1 MKFVIP
7 GVNVKIF
14 GKAVHA
20 LSKIGEELYLIADDE
35 SLSLKVFSMS
45 MSCYACF
52 RLLKSFFSV
61 YETSGEGFKGKLS
74 MRSILLAFRTVNG
87 MEKTVEECLLEVS
100 ESCDDAVITLKHRK
114 GMTKR
119 FRLPLIEYETL
130 LFSFQTEG
138 YSNEI
143 SGQSKLLTDVLVN
156 FPTSVQ
162 EVTLRLSL
170 TKLDVCNHVDDTSDP
185 LKTVNTSVS
194 IESSEFDEFR
204 AAGDGGEVTF
214 CLREFRALLG
224 FCEGLCLNAT
234 LHFDGAGEP
243 LLASF
248 EGVPGLE
255 SSFVTAT
262 LADGPQS
269 LPASRSGSV
278 ATHRHA
284 VPQRRPG
291 RPDPPEPSE
300 SEPGPSKEPSIA
312 AKKKK
317 AMLLGLTT
325 PDLDHF
331 TSQLP
336 QDDPVLVEASD
347 DEEGD

>member
-1 MKFVIP
+1 MKLVIP

-14 GKAVHA
+14 GKAIHA

-35 SLSLKVFSMS
+35 SLCLKVFSMS

-52 RLLKSFFSV
+52 RLLKNFFSV
-61 YETSGEGFKGKLS
+61 YEASEEGFKGKLS
-74 MRSILLAFRTVNG
+74 MRSIMLAFRTING
-87 MEKTVEECLLEVS
+87 MEKTVEECRLEVS
-100 ESCDDAVITLKHRK
+100 ETCDDAVVTLKHRK

-130 LFSFQTEG
+130 QFSFQTEG

-143 SGQSKLLTDVLVN
+143 SGNSKLLTDVLVN

-162 EVTLRLSL
+162 EVTLRLSP
-170 TKLDVCNHVDDTSDP
+170 TKLDVFNHVDDTSDP

-194 IESSEFDEFR
+194 IESNEFDDFR
-204 AAGDGGEVTF
+204 SAGDGGEVTF

-234 LHFDGAGEP
+234 LLFDCAGKP
-243 LLASF
+243 LLANV
-248 EGVPGLE
+248 EGMPGLE
-255 SSFVTAT
+255 CTFVTAT
-262 LADGPQS
+262 LADGTQS
-269 LPASRSGSV
+269 LTATRAGSV
-278 ATHRHA
+278 ARHRHVA
-284 VPQRRPG
+284 PQRRPD
-291 RPDPPEPSE
+291 RPVPSE
-300 SEPGPSKEPSIA
+300 VLESGPSGSGLPSAA

-325 PDLDHF
+325 PNIDCF

-336 QDDPVLVEASD
+336 HDDKVLAEAS